1 MLPSCDLILQ
11 VQLIALLPI
20 VMPRPPQSSLSI
32 LNEEDDAAL
41 VALQKLHPLVVL
53 VVCYVRIQRLMV
65 TVQEIHDFLDRQTS

>member
-53 VVCYVRIQRLMV
+53 VVCDV
-65 TVQEIHDFLDRQTS
+65 